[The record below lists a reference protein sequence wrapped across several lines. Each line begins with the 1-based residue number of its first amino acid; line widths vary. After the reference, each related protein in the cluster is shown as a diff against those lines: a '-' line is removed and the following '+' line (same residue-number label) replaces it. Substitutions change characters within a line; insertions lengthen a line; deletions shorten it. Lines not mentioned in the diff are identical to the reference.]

1 MPRIPH
7 EQMPIAAL
15 ERVAL
20 GGALA
25 TNRWLQ
31 PEMLGRSALLELQ
44 AGPRYRVNPG
54 TLGNWVDKDR
64 VARGE
69 SGGLG
74 IADGAEL
81 KRLRSENAELR
92 MERDVLIG

>member
-44 AGPRYRVNPG
+44 AGPRYRLIRPQSA
-54 TLGNWVDKDR
+54 
-64 VARGE
+64 ARTPPPSHIE
-69 SGGLG
+69 ARPCSAHPQN
-74 IADGAEL
+74 IC
-81 KRLRSENAELR
+81 
-92 MERDVLIG
+92 